1 MPPKYDKGPICSTMG
16 EKRHV
21 NYIVIENYKYIFKNG
36 VTMTKFGKR
45 FGVHNFNKKVATF
58 LWWVVGNCIMTRGN
72 LKDRI

>member
-1 MPPKYDKGPICSTMG
+1 MREGPHVPPWMKSGMLITLSLKLINIS
-16 EKRHV
+16 
-21 NYIVIENYKYIFKNG
+21 YIGNG

-58 LWWVVGNCIMTRGN
+58 LWWVVGNCIMTWEN